1 MHRSRISER
10 HSDVIYRVGPMIS
23 HTSAAVKA
31 YARTKRTKN
40 MGQVDN
46 FREPNGQRT
55 WDKGTTLANLV
66 DKEHGTR
73 GQLWRT

>member
-1 MHRSRISER
+1 
-10 HSDVIYRVGPMIS
+10 MIS

-31 YARTKRTKN
+31 NARTKRSKNMGQVDNFREPKRTKN
-40 MGQVDN
+40 MGQGDN

-73 GQLWRT
+73 